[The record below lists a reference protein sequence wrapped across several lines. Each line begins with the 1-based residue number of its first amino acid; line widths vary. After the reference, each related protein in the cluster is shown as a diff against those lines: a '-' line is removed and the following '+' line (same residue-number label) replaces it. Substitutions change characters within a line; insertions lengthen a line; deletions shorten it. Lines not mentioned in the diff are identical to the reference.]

1 VTRPAVELAGASG
14 ARLGSARDRRA
25 RLSTAPRPRALLV
38 DAWAALL
45 SDGGMVGAPARHR
58 MWRFAA
64 RSAPAAVA
72 AASGGLLAARV
83 YADAP
88 FGMGHALSFGALLA
102 ALGTVCWRRAATAR
116 EGRSGTLRDDLE
128 LGSLLLLLAFTV
140 AQATEVGSSGDPPLQ
155 AVVYLVLAGL
165 VAYLPRGAGLALVGF
180 TLLVEAA
187 VWCAGRGGSAWL
199 AVAHFGFVLL
209 FAALYHALLAARV
222 AAGRRAEEAA
232 VERRKRELDDRARQ
246 LRLLVGT
253 DSPADGD
260 RAERAERLAEAAVLE
275 TDTAAHGLLQA
286 AETALRAHTA
296 AIWLLTAD
304 DAELRLWECR
314 TQGDGIAERLSAG
327 EGPLGGVVKRRAPVR
342 LHGAIKLANHYPD
355 GSQPQALMA
364 VPLLARVGGYVRGV
378 MVVDRMEPV
387 PFTDED
393 EKLLVTLVREV
404 ARAAEAEALI
414 RDARLSRDETERF
427 YGAIERLNRTAKP
440 REVCDM
446 LLEVAAEMV
455 PLDFGAIT
463 LWEESGKGR
472 HRVARVTA
480 GVPGHPSARSDRARA
495 DGSTEADERA
505 ASPVAGAV
513 AQLEGREFP
522 DNGGLVACA
531 VRLAS
536 SLPGRA
542 LRIEEAVVFDEAT
555 RLRGL
560 LSLKV
565 LPLKAGDAV
574 LGTLVVGAHTAGAY
588 HGEAVRQ
595 LEVVAM
601 QAGDALL
608 RARLFEQTERLATTD
623 GLTGLVNHR
632 SFQARLDEH
641 IAAARRYGKK
651 VSLLFTDIDHFKSVN
666 DTYGHPAG
674 DVVLRGVAAILHRE
688 ARTTDVAARYGGEEF
703 ALVMPETDL
712 VGAMRTAERIRQ
724 KVGEAVFRTEQG
736 EIRITLSIGVAAFP
750 DDAGSKADLIEAA
763 DGGLYH
769 AKRHGRNQTVSLST
783 LRAGQRAAADGP
795 RAR

>member
-1 VTRPAVELAGASG
+1 VTRPAVELAGTAG
-14 ARLGSARDRRA
+14 VRLGSPRDRRA
-25 RLSTAPRPRALLV
+25 RLSSAPRPRALLV

-45 SDGGMVGAPARHR
+45 SDGGLVGTPARR
-58 MWRFAA
+58 RAWCFAV
-64 RSAPAAVA
+64 RSVPAAVA
-72 AASGGLLAARV
+72 AASVGLLAARV
-83 YADAP
+83 YADAA
-88 FGMGHALSFGALLA
+88 FGLKHALSVGALLV
-102 ALGTVCWRRAATAR
+102 ALGAVSWRRAATAR
-116 EGRSGTLRDDLE
+116 TGLPGTLRDDLE
-128 LGSLLLLLAFTV
+128 LGSLLLLLAFTA
-140 AQATEVGSSGDPPLQ
+140 AQATAVSSSGDPPLQ
-155 AVVYLVLAGL
+155 AAVYLVLAGL
-165 VAYLPRGAGLALVGF
+165 VACLPRGAGLALVVF
-180 TLLVEAA
+180 AVLVEAA
-187 VWCAGRGGSAWL
+187 IWFAGPGALEWPL
-199 AVAHFGFVLL
+199 VLAHFGFVLL
-209 FAALYHALLAARV
+209 FAVLYHALLGARV

-275 TDTAAHGLLQA
+275 ADTAAQGLLQA
-286 AETALRAHTA
+286 AEMALRAHTV
-296 AIWLLTAD
+296 AIWLLTPD

-314 TQGDGIAERLSAG
+314 TQGEGIAERLPAG

-342 LHGAIKLANHYPD
+342 LHGAIKLANHYRD

-364 VPLLARVGGYVRGV
+364 MPLLARAGGYVRGV
-378 MVVDRMEPV
+378 MVVDRMAPV
-387 PFTDED
+387 PFGDED
-393 EKLLVTLVREV
+393 EKLLATFVKEV
-404 ARAAEAEALI
+404 ARAVEAEGLI

-440 REVCDM
+440 REVCDA
-446 LLEVAAEMV
+446 LLDVAAEMV
-455 PLDFGAIT
+455 RLDFGAVT
-463 LWEESGKGR
+463 LWEESEGKGR
-472 HRVARVTA
+472 HRVARVTFGEPA
-480 GVPGHPSARSDRARA
+480 AEA
-495 DGSTEADERA
+495 DGSA
-505 ASPVAGAV
+505 AGPGDGAA

-542 LRIEEAVVFDEAT
+542 LRIEEAVIFDDAT

-574 LGTLVVGAHTAGAY
+574 LGTLVVGARAAGAY

-632 SFQARLDEH
+632 SFQTRLDEH

-712 VGAMRTAERIRQ
+712 AGALRTAERIRQ
-724 KVGEAVFRTEQG
+724 KVGEAIFRTEQG
-736 EIRITLSIGVAAFP
+736 ELRITLSIGVAAFP
-750 DDAGSKADLIEAA
+750 DDAGNKADLVEAA

-769 AKRHGRNQTVSLST
+769 AKRHGRNQTVSLSA
-783 LRAGQRAAADGP
+783 LRGQKRTAGDGP

>member
-1 VTRPAVELAGASG
+1 MPDRAPLGT
-14 ARLGSARDRRA
+14 AREMRA
-25 RLSTAPRPRALLV
+25 RLPSARPPRALLV

-45 SDGGMVGAPARHR
+45 SDGGVLGAQARRRVGL
-58 MWRFAA
+58 FAA

-72 AASGGLLAARV
+72 AAGGALLASRV

-88 FGMGHALSFGALLA
+88 LGPRLALAGGALLA
-102 ALGTVCWRRAATAR
+102 ALGGVGWRRVRAARQGRPATQR
-116 EGRSGTLRDDLE
+116 EDLE

-140 AQATEVGSSGDPPLQ
+140 AQVSETGAPGDPPLQ
-155 AVVYLVLAGL
+155 AAIYLVLAGL
-165 VAYLPRGAGLALVGF
+165 VAFFPRGVGFALLGLAL
-180 TLLVEAA
+180 LLEA
-187 VWCAGRGGSAWL
+187 VLCFGRGTDAEWPF
-199 AVAHFGFVLL
+199 AAAHGGFVLL
-209 FAALYHALLAARV
+209 FAALYHAVLGARV

-246 LRLLVGT
+246 LRLLAGT

-275 TDTAAHGLLQA
+275 TDAAARGLLEVA
-286 AETALRAHTA
+286 DAALRVHTA

-304 DAELRLWECR
+304 DSELRLWDCR
-314 TQGDGIAERLSAG
+314 TRSESIADRLPAG

-342 LHGAIKLANHYPD
+342 LHGAIKAANYYRD
-355 GSQPQALMA
+355 GSQPQALLA
-364 VPLLARVGGYVRGV
+364 VPLLARVGGYLRGV
-378 MVVDRMEPV
+378 VVADRMEPV
-387 PFTDED
+387 PFTEDD
-393 EKLLVTLVREV
+393 EKLLVTLAAEA
-404 ARAAEAEALI
+404 ARAAESEGLI

-440 REVCDM
+440 REVFDTV
-446 LLEVAAEMV
+446 LEVAAEMV
-455 PLDFGAIT
+455 PLDFGAVT
-463 LWEESGKGR
+463 LWEEGGKGR
-472 HRVARVTA
+472 HLVARAAA
-480 GVPGHPSARSDRARA
+480 GRPPSEEGAEKRSSALDRATA
-495 DGSTEADERA
+495 E
-505 ASPVAGAV
+505 
-513 AQLEGREFP
+513 LEGKEFP

-531 VRLAS
+531 VRLGT
-536 SLPGRA
+536 SLPGRQ
-542 LRIEEAVVFDEAT
+542 LRLEDAVVFDEAT

-560 LSLKV
+560 VSLKV

-574 LGTLVVGAHTAGAY
+574 LGTLVVGARAPGAY

-651 VSLLFTDIDHFKSVN
+651 LSLLFTDIDHFKAVN

-674 DVVLRGVAAILHRE
+674 DVVLRGVAQILHRE

-712 VGAMRTAERIRQ
+712 AGALKTAERIRE
-724 KVGEAVFRTEQG
+724 KVGQAVFRAEQG
-736 EIRITLSIGVAAFP
+736 EIKITLSIGVATFP
-750 DDAGSKADLIEAA
+750 DDARSKADLVEAA

-769 AKRHGRNQTVSLST
+769 AKRHGRNQTVALSAS
-783 LRAGQRAAADGP
+783 RAGPRPRADGA